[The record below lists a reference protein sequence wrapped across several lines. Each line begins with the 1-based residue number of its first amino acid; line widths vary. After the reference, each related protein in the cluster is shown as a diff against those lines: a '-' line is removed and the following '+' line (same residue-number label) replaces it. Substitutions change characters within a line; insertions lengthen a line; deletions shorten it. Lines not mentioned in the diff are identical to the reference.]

1 MLSCANA
8 SDGRTTVA
16 SASRALSRARDDIAR
31 SLAQADADCNRLRPV
46 RAEIPSARR
55 RFLLEATPTEGT
67 GAMQRAMTGRRAA
80 LDGLARILDAGA
92 PEELFTGPEDE
103 AHFLYGLLVDT
114 ARARASAHYWEICR
128 TARRRSVTPDY
139 VVDRA
144 AVLLATIEERR
155 RTDLYR
161 ILGVPPLSS
170 GETIREHWLELAKRH
185 HPDVGGDG
193 ARFRQAQQA
202 YEILRDP
209 ARRAEYERFW
219 LRALGPFERVAPRED
234 LPPLEVTAA
243 AVRAARPVVAGPPHP
258 AAPAAVEPT
267 PPASIVEPAGV
278 SALLARVTAL
288 LASVRADDLERL
300 RAELASATA
309 ELERAR
315 DQLHTLASLK
325 HALEA

>member
-1 MLSCANA
+1 M
-8 SDGRTTVA
+8 
-16 SASRALSRARDDIAR
+16 
-31 SLAQADADCNRLRPV
+31 
-46 RAEIPSARR
+46 E
-55 RFLLEATPTEGT
+55 
-67 GAMQRAMTGRRAA
+67 RAMTGRRAA

-193 ARFRQAQQA
+193 TRFRQAQQA

-258 AAPAAVEPT
+258 AAPAAAEP
-267 PPASIVEPAGV
+267 PPAASIMEPAGV
-278 SALLARVTAL
+278 GALLARVAAL
-288 LASVRADDLERL
+288 LAPVRADDLERL

-309 ELERAR
+309 ELERVR

>member
-1 MLSCANA
+1 M
-8 SDGRTTVA
+8 
-16 SASRALSRARDDIAR
+16 
-31 SLAQADADCNRLRPV
+31 
-46 RAEIPSARR
+46 E
-55 RFLLEATPTEGT
+55 
-67 GAMQRAMTGRRAA
+67 RAMTGRRAA
-80 LDGLARILDAGA
+80 MDGLARILDAGA

-103 AHFLYGLLVDT
+103 AHFLYGLLVDA

-234 LPPLEVTAA
+234 LPPLEVTGA
-243 AVRAARPVVAGPPHP
+243 AVRAARPVVAGLPHP
-258 AAPAAVEPT
+258 AAAAEPT

-278 SALLARVTAL
+278 GALLARVAAL
-288 LASVRADDLERL
+288 LAPVRADDLERL

>member
-1 MLSCANA
+1 M
-8 SDGRTTVA
+8 
-16 SASRALSRARDDIAR
+16 
-31 SLAQADADCNRLRPV
+31 
-46 RAEIPSARR
+46 E
-55 RFLLEATPTEGT
+55 
-67 GAMQRAMTGRRAA
+67 RAMTGRRAA

-114 ARARASAHYWEICR
+114 ARAHASAHYSEICR

-193 ARFRQAQQA
+193 KRFRQAQQA

-209 ARRAEYERFW
+209 TRRAEYERFW
-219 LRALGPFERVAPRED
+219 QRALGPFERVAPRED
-234 LPPLEVTAA
+234 LPPLEVMAA
-243 AVRAARPVVAGPPHP
+243 TDQAARRPVVEGPPPP
-258 AAPAAVEPT
+258 AAP
-267 PPASIVEPAGV
+267 PPVAEFAGV
-278 SALLARVTAL
+278 SELLTRVAALLAPVD
-288 LASVRADDLERL
+288 ADQIERL
-300 RAELASATA
+300 RAELAGAVA
-309 ELERAR
+309 DLERAR
-315 DQLHTLASLK
+315 DQLRTLASLK

>member
-1 MLSCANA
+1 
-8 SDGRTTVA
+8 
-16 SASRALSRARDDIAR
+16 
-31 SLAQADADCNRLRPV
+31 
-46 RAEIPSARR
+46 
-55 RFLLEATPTEGT
+55 
-67 GAMQRAMTGRRAA
+67 MQRAMTGRRAA

-114 ARARASAHYWEICR
+114 ARARAAAHYWEICR

-193 ARFRQAQQA
+193 TRFRQAQQA

-234 LPPLEVTAA
+234 LPPLEVTGA
-243 AVRAARPVVAGPPHP
+243 AVRAAQRPVVAG
-258 AAPAAVEPT
+258 
-267 PPASIVEPAGV
+267 
-278 SALLARVTAL
+278 
-288 LASVRADDLERL
+288 
-300 RAELASATA
+300 SATIRRRS
-309 ELERAR
+309 RAFSPACR
-315 DQLHTLASLK
+315 RRSGPGTLPIGRHGTEIRSPGMPLK
-325 HALEA
+325 HS

>member
-1 MLSCANA
+1 MLSCAKA

-114 ARARASAHYWEICR
+114 ARARASAHYWEIRR

-139 VVDRA
+139 VADRA

-161 ILGVPPLSS
+161 ILGVPALSS
-170 GETIREHWLELAKRH
+170 GDTIREHWLELAKRL

-193 ARFRQAQQA
+193 ARFRRAQQA
-202 YEILRDP
+202 YEVLRDP

-234 LPPLEVTAA
+234 LPPLEVMGATVLPVRRPPVEEPLHAA
-243 AVRAARPVVAGPPHP
+243 PPSVTEPALAPVAG
-258 AAPAAVEPT
+258 ADVT
-267 PPASIVEPAGV
+267 GV
-278 SALLARVTAL
+278 LA
-288 LASVRADDLERL
+288 
-300 RAELASATA
+300 
-309 ELERAR
+309 
-315 DQLHTLASLK
+315 
-325 HALEA
+325 

>member
-1 MLSCANA
+1 M
-8 SDGRTTVA
+8 
-16 SASRALSRARDDIAR
+16 
-31 SLAQADADCNRLRPV
+31 
-46 RAEIPSARR
+46 E
-55 RFLLEATPTEGT
+55 
-67 GAMQRAMTGRRAA
+67 RAMIGRRAA

-92 PEELFTGPEDE
+92 PEELFTGAEEE
-103 AHFLYGLLVDT
+103 AHSLYGLLVDT

-128 TARRRSVTPDY
+128 TARRRGVTPDY

-193 ARFRQAQQA
+193 TRFRQAQQA

-209 ARRAEYERFW
+209 TRRAEYE
-219 LRALGPFERVAPRED
+219 
-234 LPPLEVTAA
+234 
-243 AVRAARPVVAGPPHP
+243 GPPPP
-258 AAPAAVEPT
+258 AAPRPVAEL
-267 PPASIVEPAGV
+267 AGV
-278 SALLARVTAL
+278 SELLTRVAALLAPVD
-288 LASVRADDLERL
+288 ADEIERL
-300 RAELASATA
+300 RAELAGAVA
-309 ELERAR
+309 DLERAR
-315 DQLHTLASLK
+315 DQLRTLASLK

>member
-1 MLSCANA
+1 
-8 SDGRTTVA
+8 
-16 SASRALSRARDDIAR
+16 
-31 SLAQADADCNRLRPV
+31 
-46 RAEIPSARR
+46 
-55 RFLLEATPTEGT
+55 
-67 GAMQRAMTGRRAA
+67 MTGRRAA

-103 AHFLYGLLVDT
+103 AHFLYGLLVDA

-128 TARRRSVTPDY
+128 TARRRRVTPDF

-170 GETIREHWLELAKRH
+170 GETIREHWLELAKRL

-193 ARFRQAQQA
+193 ARFRRAQQA
-202 YEILRDP
+202 YDILRDP

-243 AVRAARPVVAGPPHP
+243 AVRAAQHPAAEGPPP
-258 AAPAAVEPT
+258 LAAPAAAQPA
-267 PPASIVEPAGV
+267 PPSIAAPAGV
-278 SALLARVTAL
+278 GALLARVAAL
-288 LASVRADDLERL
+288 LAPVGADDLERL
-300 RAELASATA
+300 RAELANATA

-315 DQLHTLASLK
+315 DQLRTLASLK

>member
-1 MLSCANA
+1 MLSCAKA

-114 ARARASAHYWEICR
+114 APARASAHYWETCR
-128 TARRRSVTPDY
+128 TARRRRVTPAH

-155 RTDLYR
+155 RTELYR
-161 ILGVPPLSS
+161 ILGVAPLSS
-170 GETIREHWLELAKRH
+170 GETNRRHWLELPHAEQS
-185 HPDVGGDG
+185 DGGGDG
-193 ARFRQAQQA
+193 RRF
-202 YEILRDP
+202 
-209 ARRAEYERFW
+209 
-219 LRALGPFERVAPRED
+219 
-234 LPPLEVTAA
+234 LP
-243 AVRAARPVVAGPPHP
+243 
-258 AAPAAVEPT
+258 APAAH
-267 PPASIVEPAGV
+267 
-278 SALLARVTAL
+278 
-288 LASVRADDLERL
+288 L
-300 RAELASATA
+300 RP
-309 ELERAR
+309 RG
-315 DQLHTLASLK
+315 
-325 HALEA
+325 

>member
-1 MLSCANA
+1 MLSCANT

-31 SLAQADADCNRLRPV
+31 SLAQAGADCNRLRPV

-67 GAMQRAMTGRRAA
+67 GAMERAMTGRRAA

-193 ARFRQAQQA
+193 GRFRQAQQA

-219 LRALGPFERVAPRED
+219 LRALGPFERVAPHDD
-234 LPPLEVTAA
+234 LPPLEVIAA
-243 AVRAARPVVAGPPHP
+243 TVRATRRPVVERPPHP
-258 AAPAAVEPT
+258 AAAVAAEPT
-267 PPASIVEPAGV
+267 PPASIAEPTGV
-278 SALLARVTAL
+278 SGLLARVAAL
-288 LASVRADDLERL
+288 LAPVGTDELERL
-300 RAELASATA
+300 RAELASAVA
-309 ELERAR
+309 DLELV
-315 DQLHTLASLK
+315 
-325 HALEA
+325 

>member
-1 MLSCANA
+1 MS
-8 SDGRTTVA
+8 
-16 SASRALSRARDDIAR
+16 
-31 SLAQADADCNRLRPV
+31 
-46 RAEIPSARR
+46 
-55 RFLLEATPTEGT
+55 
-67 GAMQRAMTGRRAA
+67 GRRAA

-92 PEELFTGPEDE
+92 PEELFAGPEDE
-103 AHFLYGLLVDT
+103 AHFLYGLLVDA

-128 TARRRSVTPDY
+128 MARRRSVTPDY

-202 YEILRDP
+202 YAILRDP

-234 LPPLEVTAA
+234 LPPLEVTGA
-243 AVRAARPVVAGPPHP
+243 AVRAARPVVAGLPHP
-258 AAPAAVEPT
+258 AAAAEPT

-278 SALLARVTAL
+278 GALLARVAAL
-288 LASVRADDLERL
+288 LAPVRADDLERL

>member
-16 SASRALSRARDDIAR
+16 SASRTLSRARDDIAR

-67 GAMQRAMTGRRAA
+67 GAMQRAMNGRRAA

-92 PEELFTGPEDE
+92 PEELFTGPADE

-114 ARARASAHYWEICR
+114 ARAR
-128 TARRRSVTPDY
+128 
-139 VVDRA
+139 
-144 AVLLATIEERR
+144 
-155 RTDLYR
+155 
-161 ILGVPPLSS
+161 SS
-170 GETIREHWLELAKRH
+170 
-185 HPDVGGDG
+185 
-193 ARFRQAQQA
+193 
-202 YEILRDP
+202 

-325 HALEA
+325 R

>member
-1 MLSCANA
+1 M
-8 SDGRTTVA
+8 
-16 SASRALSRARDDIAR
+16 
-31 SLAQADADCNRLRPV
+31 
-46 RAEIPSARR
+46 E
-55 RFLLEATPTEGT
+55 
-67 GAMQRAMTGRRAA
+67 RAMTGRRAA

-114 ARARASAHYWEICR
+114 ARARASAHYSEICR

-193 ARFRQAQQA
+193 KRFRQAQQA

-243 AVRAARPVVAGPPHP
+243 AVRAARSVVAGLPHP
-258 AAPAAVEPT
+258 GAPASAEPT
-267 PPASIVEPAGV
+267 PASIVEPAGV
-278 SALLARVTAL
+278 GALLARVAAL
-288 LASVRADDLERL
+288 LAPVGADDLERL
-300 RAELASATA
+300 RAELASVIA

>member
-1 MLSCANA
+1 M
-8 SDGRTTVA
+8 
-16 SASRALSRARDDIAR
+16 
-31 SLAQADADCNRLRPV
+31 
-46 RAEIPSARR
+46 E
-55 RFLLEATPTEGT
+55 
-67 GAMQRAMTGRRAA
+67 RAMTGRRAA

-219 LRALGPFERVAPRED
+219 LRALGPFERVAPREN

-243 AVRAARPVVAGPPHP
+243 AVRAARPAVAGPHP
-258 AAPAAVEPT
+258 AAPASAEPT
-267 PPASIVEPAGV
+267 PASIVEPAGV
-278 SALLARVTAL
+278 GALLARVAAL
-288 LASVRADDLERL
+288 LAPVGADDLERL
-300 RAELASATA
+300 RAELASVTA